1 MLSDLMTTT
10 TTSSSSS
17 SASTA
22 SNEAPISLVL
32 TKFHLLL
39 LYPSRLKVVCRL
51 NQAVILEDRFSGT
64 YGRVLGLCR
73 DPIRGTVW
81 AYAEHAVYRYKI
93 VQEER
98 NIWEIYLKKRDFAAA
113 RLHAGDDLLKQDR
126 TVCEEALHLF
136 SVGDYRASAA
146 LFAGARSRSFEEIA
160 LKFIELGGG
169 SGNGG
174 GTNRDPDQEALKEYL
189 LCKLRTLSPVKERTQ
204 VIILLLWLLEISLNQ
219 LGRLAN
225 RMEDAELSNQEV
237 LNLKVEYNRVEANLK
252 GLISNSN
259 YKVGGDF
266 VSVFSVL
273 MLILLFSFP
282 AGRPKEEPP
291 HRLQPAAGA
300 QRPVGADLLRRDDGR
315 L

>member
-259 YKVGGDF
+259 
-266 VSVFSVL
+266 
-273 MLILLFSFP
+273 
-282 AGRPKEEPP
+282 
-291 HRLQPAAGA
+291 
-300 QRPVGADLLRRDDGR
+300 
-315 L
+315 